1 MAEHRPFPP
10 SARRRALAHAAGLTA
25 ASPIVVGAAAWIGA
39 LVAVL
44 VFGRAVAA
52 RLGALV
58 TAACSRAA
66 TPSPVSPG
74 SSDSPMASS
83 VPAAPSFGPGMVS
96 EMLAFIAPV
105 LVAAALAALV
115 AHTAQT
121 RSLWLPRRKLR
132 GAPALERSRVQHA
145 GHGVLGA
152 ITIGGIT
159 FAWLWAIAPR
169 LGMLVHEPQA
179 GALLLVG
186 FVATLG
192 AAWVALGALEALL
205 LHGDLARSLRMTA
218 AEKREDE
225 RLAGADPRWRRRR
238 AEVGREPRQRDVR
251 DAVAGASVVLL
262 ADGLAVAIAWDPVRR
277 PVPVRTAS
285 GRDARATQLLA
296 LARRHGIAVLRDP
309 DLARALAGGIG
320 PVPEAHWAR
329 LAEIIAATSRRGRS
343 I

>member
-66 TPSPVSPG
+66 TPSPASPTSPG
-74 SSDSPMASS
+74 FGTGVVSEVLTLVAPCWSRPRSPRSSLTPRRPGACGSPAASS
-83 VPAAPSFGPGMVS
+83 
-96 EMLAFIAPV
+96 
-105 LVAAALAALV
+105 AALRRSSARACSMRD
-115 AHTAQT
+115 TAC
-121 RSLWLPRRKLR
+121 S
-132 GAPALERSRVQHA
+132 ARSRS
-145 GHGVLGA
+145 GR
-152 ITIGGIT
+152 IT

-169 LGMLVHEPQA
+169 LGALVQKPAA

-192 AAWVALGALEALL
+192 AAWVALGAVEALMR
-205 LHGDLARSLRMTA
+205 HADLARSLRMTA

-329 LAEIIAATSRRGRS
+329 LAEIIAATSRRGTS